1 MKPVNTYTELKKV
14 SATFD
19 KGFNAVKTLVDRWGH
34 SKKPIKKMME
44 TILTGDSPS
53 KLVTD
58 LSFAQAYLYLFSEF
72 FQDPKAIK
80 QLKTTYE
87 AELTPE
93 AYQALSFWQKS
104 PAFWLYFSVKEELD
118 DDVWAIVDN
127 LTGEEH
133 ILCSHGISIMQ
144 RWEEA
149 KDMRYIC
156 LMMPNGQCLQSAGA
170 IKYNKMPVSDFHY
183 YCSLFKPEVGLKAIM
198 SKHFPAFWQV
208 DLIATKP
215 IIKHKSYAMGFLWQ
229 PFTLPD
235 FDSTKLPGKWVT
247 MTLGTQQKFYIETVE
262 SIVDDLPNIQLFR
275 NETAIMTGCFVRDT
289 CTGEMS
295 IVANTEFAY
304 PFYAAILERT
314 YPSVN
319 LPKQPSVHISAAL
332 RWLSGEVD
340 LPFPWKKFIPLIEL
354 KKDKEPDFVQE
365 MQGLYSKLEAIYMQ
379 AIMTGE
385 GLDMDAIAKA
395 TKLDKKTAKMLFGGY
410 DDFVGGKPFGEHP
423 EFKDDSEARSEYGIF
438 TLDPKDMEFQLTGW
452 QMPKDVDGGYL
463 FGGLY
468 HSDLFAIK
476 DEEEAY
482 RQLVQLTNE
491 AYAQELDRYGV
502 CTNIEALFEETFD
515 EDLVYPLMN
524 TFFWLL
530 YHKGNE
536 WLPVR
541 SYAIEMLKWIP
552 SSILREYVE
561 YEDFIEDF
569 SRFTKKLLCTK
580 GICSLTKRPTTEEIK
595 KGMYSIKGTGAF
607 YSLLQV
613 LEDA

>member
-1 MKPVNTYTELKKV
+1 
-14 SATFD
+14 
-19 KGFNAVKTLVDRWGH
+19 VKALVDQWGH

-44 TILTGDSPS
+44 KIVTGGDPS

-58 LSFAQAYLYLFSEF
+58 LSFANAYLYLFSEF
-72 FQDPKAIK
+72 FQDLKAIR
-80 QLKTTYE
+80 QLKTAYE

-93 AYQALSFWQKS
+93 AYQALSFWQKN
-104 PAFWLYFSVKEELD
+104 PAFWLYFSVKERLD
-118 DDVWAIVDN
+118 EDIWSIVDA

-133 ILCSHGISIMQ
+133 ILSSHGITIMQ
-144 RWEEA
+144 RWGKAE
-149 KDMRYIC
+149 DMRYIC
-156 LMMPNGQCLQSAGA
+156 LMLPNGEGVQSAGA
-170 IKYNKMPVSDFHY
+170 IKYNKMPVSDFRY

-215 IIKHKSYAMGFLWQ
+215 IIKHKSYDMGFVWH

-235 FDSTKLPGKWVT
+235 FDSTWLPGKWVT
-247 MTLGTQQKFYIETVE
+247 MTLGTQQKFHIETVE

-275 NETAIMTGCFVRDT
+275 NETAIMAGCFVRDT
-289 CTGEMS
+289 HTGEMG

-354 KKDKEPDFVQE
+354 KKDKEPDFVLE
-365 MQGLYSKLEAIYMQ
+365 MQSLYSEMEAIYMQ
-379 AIMTGE
+379 ASMTGE
-385 GLDMDAIAKA
+385 GLDIDAIAKA
-395 TKLDKKTAKMLFGGY
+395 TKLDTKTAKALFSGY
-410 DDFVGGKPFGEHP
+410 DDFVEGKPFGDHP
-423 EFKDDSEARSEYGIF
+423 EFKEDSEGRSEYGVF
-438 TLDPKDMEFQLTGW
+438 NLDPKDKEFQLTGW

-463 FGGLY
+463 FAGLY
-468 HSDLFAIK
+468 LSELFAIK

-502 CTNIEALFEETFD
+502 CPSIEALFSEAFAREL
-515 EDLVYPLMN
+515 EYPLLN

-530 YHKGNE
+530 FHRGRDWE
-536 WLPVR
+536 PVR

-552 SSILREYVE
+552 FPILSEYDA
-561 YEDFIEDF
+561 YEDFIEAF

-580 GICSLTKRPTTEEIK
+580 GICSLAKRPTPEEIK
-595 KGMYSIKGTGAF
+595 AGTYRIKGTGAF
-607 YSLLQV
+607 YSLLKIR
-613 LEDA
+613 EEND